1 MLRGGQVRD
10 LTYVHLRTEDRIA
23 VLTIDHPPVNA
34 LDEATFRD
42 LEAAFRAAQ
51 EDEMVKV
58 IVITGTGRSFVAGAD
73 IGSLAEMTTPVEA
86 EALARS
92 GQDLMLRIERSPK
105 PVIAAINGRFC
116 LGGGNELAMACHI
129 RIAEERTKF
138 AQPEIT
144 LGLIPGWGGS
154 RRLVHLVGLGK
165 AVELILTGNHI
176 RAHEAQ
182 QLGLVNRVV
191 AEGTALEEAKRLAR
205 QLVALSSEGLRL
217 ALDCIYGELDMSA
230 EEAMAYEARC
240 FAEMACTYDKCEGVS
255 AFLQKRRPQFE
266 DR

>member
-1 MLRGGQVRD
+1 VRD
-10 LTYVHLRTEDRIA
+10 LTYVHVHTEDRIA

-34 LDEATFRD
+34 LDETTFRD
-42 LEAAFRAAQ
+42 LEAAFGSAQADERA
-51 EDEMVKV
+51 KV
-58 IVITGTGRSFVAGAD
+58 IVITGSGRSFVAGAD
-73 IGSLAEMTTPVEA
+73 IGSLAEMTTPEDA
-86 EALARS
+86 EGLARS

-129 RIAEERTKF
+129 RIAEERCKF
-138 AQPEIT
+138 GQPEIK

-154 RRLVHLVGLGK
+154 RRLVRLVGLGK
-165 AVELILTGNHI
+165 AAELILAGDHI

-191 AEGTALEEAKRLAR
+191 AEGEALEESMRLAR
-205 QLVALSSEGLRL
+205 QMAALSSEGLRL
-217 ALDCIYGELDMSA
+217 ALDCIYSELDMSA
-230 EEAMAYEARC
+230 EEAMAYEARR
-240 FAEMACTYDKCEGVS
+240 FAEMACTYDKCEGLD

>member
-1 MLRGGQVRD
+1 MRE
-10 LTYVHLRTEDRIA
+10 LTYVHVHTTDRIA

-34 LDEATFRD
+34 LDETTFRD
-42 LEAAFRAAQ
+42 LEAAFGSAQ
-51 EDEMVKV
+51 ADSQVKV
-58 IVITGTGRSFVAGAD
+58 IVITGSGRSFVAGAD
-73 IGSLAEMTTPVEA
+73 IGSLAEIATA
-86 EALARS
+86 EDAETLARM
-92 GQDLMLRIERSPK
+92 GQELMLRIERSPK

-129 RIAEERTKF
+129 RVAEERVKF

-165 AVELILTGNHI
+165 AVELILTGDHI

-191 AEGTALEEAKRLAR
+191 AEGEALEEAMRLAR
-205 QLVALSSEGLRL
+205 QLAALSSQGLRL
-217 ALDCIYGELDMSA
+217 ALDCVYGELDLSA
-230 EEAMAYEARC
+230 EEAMAYEARR
-240 FAEMACTYDKCEGVS
+240 FAQMACTYDKREGLE
-255 AFLQKRRPQFE
+255 AFLQKRRPHFQ